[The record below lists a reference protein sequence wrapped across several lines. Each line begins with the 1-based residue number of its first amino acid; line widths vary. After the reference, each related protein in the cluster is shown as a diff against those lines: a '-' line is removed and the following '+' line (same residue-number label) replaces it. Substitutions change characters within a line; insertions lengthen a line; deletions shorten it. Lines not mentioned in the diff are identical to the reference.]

1 MAKRRIKFKLGE
13 IKIAG
18 VELEIED
25 EREQATAA
33 FAALQNQL
41 AGVVQPAISKALIGA
56 GAGQVIDATATN
68 SQNGSG
74 APARKRRKLGSSGS
88 GKTAENSSEAIS
100 FVHDPAKFGNPQE
113 NWSTPK
119 KGVWLLW
126 VVEQAVGK
134 AQLTIGEIVNT
145 FNQHYRQ
152 FGTIT
157 TSNLARDFG
166 TQRKKNPPPVG
177 VDTTRDPQLWY
188 LHDSGKTWAEKLAKG
203 NDNKTE

>member
-1 MAKRRIKFKLGE
+1 MSKRKLKFKLGE
-13 IKIAG
+13 ITIKN

-25 EREQATAA
+25 ELDRATAI
-33 FAALQNQL
+33 FGALQNQL
-41 AGVVQPAISKALIGA
+41 AGAVQPAISKAILGA
-56 GAGQVIDATATN
+56 GPVIDATATA
-68 SQNGSG
+68 SQNGAA
-74 APARKRRKLGSSGS
+74 APARKRRKLSSS
-88 GKTAENSSEAIS
+88 SSNGKAAADTASEAIS
-100 FVHDPAKFGNPQE
+100 FVHDPAKYGNPLE
-113 NWSTPK
+113 SWSHPK
-119 KGVWLLW
+119 KGIWLLW

-134 AQLTIGEIVNT
+134 AQLTIAEICNT

-188 LHDSGKTWAEKLAKG
+188 LHESGKTMAEKLAKG
-203 NDNKTE
+203 DSKSE